1 MEKSLSLASSRVAEL
16 RVRLFDGGWK
26 GSAPEYVS
34 CLWVGWPLQ
43 HQIIDVPARQGVLIW
58 DEVCQVGM
66 CGRCVPATTC
76 GSLTSVLFDTH
87 VCNVEGCGLIADVLN
102 PLVK

>member
-1 MEKSLSLASSRVAEL
+1 
-16 RVRLFDGGWK
+16 
-26 GSAPEYVS
+26 
-34 CLWVGWPLQ
+34 VGWPPH
-43 HQIIDVPARQGVLIW
+43 HQIIDVPACQGVLVW

-66 CGRCVPATTC
+66 QGYVPATTC
-76 GSLTSVLFDTH
+76 QSLTSVLSDTH